1 MESFASD
8 VSWIIIHQ
16 KDREK
21 REQVKKYISVTL
33 NSKKQVRGDASS
45 CFLKSSVFFHL
56 TYPS

>member
-8 VSWIIIHQ
+8 VSSIIIHQ
-16 KDREK
+16 KDRDKKEK
-21 REQVKKYISVTL
+21 IKKYISVTL
-33 NSKKQVRGDASS
+33 NSKKQVRGDVSS